1 MRKGSIC
8 FLFNS
13 TYSSFT
19 FIRQIAFQT
28 PKMPLML
35 AHLSLSLALIN
46 RLSAVEG
53 FHCTISRLVALS
65 NQLTFMHFDVD
76 RCPLYVHVI
85 LRQIVLTGVLLLV
98 VLILMLHVGKVQV
111 TCNIQLLYI
120 QNCGQQTFNFAY
132 LVFHLLCET
141 YTYKLMM

>member
-1 MRKGSIC
+1 MRKGSNC
-8 FLFNS
+8 FLFKS

-35 AHLSLSLALIN
+35 ALLSLSLALIK

-65 NQLTFMHFDVD
+65 N
-76 RCPLYVHVI
+76 
-85 LRQIVLTGVLLLV
+85 
-98 VLILMLHVGKVQV
+98 
-111 TCNIQLLYI
+111 
-120 QNCGQQTFNFAY
+120 
-132 LVFHLLCET
+132 
-141 YTYKLMM
+141 